1 MAANGRFLIL
11 AKFKMYLSRRRFLE
25 NSKPENQGVL
35 SFFCPVLLFG
45 FLYNFT
51 PLKTNHYFH
60 MKFIVNSAYLLK
72 QLSNINGVITTNPVV
87 PILENFLF
95 ELEKGALTVT
105 ASDLQTSMIT
115 EFQVESK
122 EKGSIAVP
130 ARILLDTLKNLPEQP
145 VTFSIDESTYSIEII
160 SDNGR
165 YKLSGENATDFPKV
179 PSVSN
184 DFTAEISTE
193 VLARAINN
201 TIFATSNDEL
211 RPAMTGVY
219 VNLGDKNSTFVATDG
234 HRLVRYRRAD
244 VKSDNGNSIIIPRKA
259 LNLLK
264 ATLPAE
270 NTEVSLNFN
279 MSNAYFKFGN
289 IKMICRLIDE
299 RFPDYDNVIPT
310 ENNIQMSIERTDF
323 LGALKRIS
331 IYANKTTHQVRLKIT
346 GSELQISAE
355 DLDFSNEANERLS
368 CEHDGEDI
376 EIGFNAKFL
385 IEMLTNMDSD
395 KIKLTMSAPNKAGVI
410 LPAEKD
416 KSEDI
421 LMLVMPVMLN
431 QYV

>member
-1 MAANGRFLIL
+1 
-11 AKFKMYLSRRRFLE
+11 
-25 NSKPENQGVL
+25 
-35 SFFCPVLLFG
+35 
-45 FLYNFT
+45 
-51 PLKTNHYFH
+51 

-95 ELEKGALTVT
+95 ELEKGSLTVT

-115 EFQVESK
+115 ELQVESK

-145 VTFSIDESTYSIEII
+145 VTFSIDESTYSVEII

-184 DFTAEISTE
+184 DFSAEIASD
-193 VLARAINN
+193 VLARAVNN

-219 VNLGDKNSTFVATDG
+219 VNLGDKNTTFVATDG

-244 VKSDNGNSIIIPRKA
+244 VKSDNGSTIIIPRKA

-264 ATLPAE
+264 ATLPSE
-270 NTEVSLNFN
+270 STPVNLDFN
-279 MSNAYFKFGN
+279 LSNAFFKFNN

-299 RFPDYDNVIPT
+299 RFPDFENVIPGNNTIKMTISRT
-310 ENNIQMSIERTDF
+310 EF

-331 IYANKTTHQVRLKIT
+331 IYANKTTHQVRIKIT

-385 IEMLTNMDSD
+385 VEMLSNLDAEQ
-395 KIKLTMSAPNKAGVI
+395 IRLNMSAPNKAGVI
-410 LPAEKD
+410 IPAEKD
-416 KSEDI
+416 KNEDI

>member
-1 MAANGRFLIL
+1 
-11 AKFKMYLSRRRFLE
+11 
-25 NSKPENQGVL
+25 
-35 SFFCPVLLFG
+35 
-45 FLYNFT
+45 
-51 PLKTNHYFH
+51 

-115 EFQVESK
+115 ELQVESK

-211 RPAMTGVY
+211 RPAMTGVF
-219 VNLGDKNSTFVATDG
+219 VNLGEKNSTFVATDG

-270 NTEVSLNFN
+270 NMEVSLNFN

-310 ENNIQMSIERTDF
+310 QNNIQMSIERTDL

-385 IEMLTNMDSD
+385 IEMLSNMDSD

-416 KSEDI
+416 SSEDI

>member
-1 MAANGRFLIL
+1 
-11 AKFKMYLSRRRFLE
+11 
-25 NSKPENQGVL
+25 
-35 SFFCPVLLFG
+35 
-45 FLYNFT
+45 
-51 PLKTNHYFH
+51 

-95 ELEKGALTVT
+95 ELEKGSLTVT

-115 EFQVESK
+115 ELQVESK
-122 EKGSIAVP
+122 EKGNIAVP
-130 ARILLDTLKNLPEQP
+130 AKILLETLKNLPEQP
-145 VTFSIDESTYSIEII
+145 VTFSIDESTYSVEII

-179 PSVSN
+179 PTVSN
-184 DFTAEISTE
+184 DFSAEISSE
-193 VLARAINN
+193 VMSRAVNN

-219 VNLGDKNSTFVATDG
+219 VNLGEKNTTFVATDG
-234 HRLVRYRRAD
+234 HRLVRYRRND
-244 VKSDNGNSIIIPRKA
+244 ITSDNGNAIIIPRKA

-264 ATLPAE
+264 ATLPSE
-270 NTEVSLNFN
+270 NMPVSIDFN

-299 RFPDYDNVIPT
+299 RYPDYENVIPSV
-310 ENNIQMSIERTDF
+310 NNIKMTIGRTD
-323 LGALKRIS
+323 LLSALRRIS

-368 CEHDGEDI
+368 CEHEGEDI
-376 EIGFNAKFL
+376 EIGFNAKFI
-385 IEMLTNMDSD
+385 IEMLNNIDTDQ
-395 KIKLTMSAPNKAGVI
+395 IKLTMSAPNKAGVI
-410 LPAEKD
+410 LPVEKD
-416 KSEDI
+416 KNEDI

>member
-1 MAANGRFLIL
+1 
-11 AKFKMYLSRRRFLE
+11 
-25 NSKPENQGVL
+25 
-35 SFFCPVLLFG
+35 
-45 FLYNFT
+45 
-51 PLKTNHYFH
+51 
-60 MKFIVNSAYLLK
+60 MKFIVNSSYLLK

-95 ELEKGALTVT
+95 EIDKSNLTVT

-115 EFQVESK
+115 EITVESK

-130 ARILLDTLKNLPEQP
+130 ARILLDTLKNLPDQP
-145 VTFSIDESTYSIEII
+145 VTFSIDAASYSIEIS

-165 YKLSGENATDFPKV
+165 YKLAGENATDFPKV

-184 DFTAEISTE
+184 DFSALISSE
-193 VLARAINN
+193 VLAKAVNN
-201 TIFATSNDEL
+201 TIFATSSDEL

-219 VNLGDKNSTFVATDG
+219 VNLGDKSTTFVATDG
-234 HRLVRYRRAD
+234 HRLVRYRRTD
-244 VKSDNGNSIIIPRKA
+244 IKSENGSTIIIPRKA

-264 ATLPAE
+264 ATLPSE
-270 NTEVSLNFN
+270 NTDVSIDFN
-279 MSNAYFKFGN
+279 LSNAFFKFGN
-289 IKMICRLIDE
+289 IRMICRLIDE
-299 RFPDYDNVIPT
+299 RFPDYENVIPASNPIKMT
-310 ENNIQMSIERTDF
+310 ISRMDL
-323 LGALKRIS
+323 LGSLKRIS

-368 CEHDGEDI
+368 CEHEGEDI

-385 IEMLTNMDSD
+385 IEMLSNAAADQ
-395 KIKLTMSAPNKAGVI
+395 IRLNMSAPNKAGVI
-410 LPAEKD
+410 TPAEKD

>member
-1 MAANGRFLIL
+1 
-11 AKFKMYLSRRRFLE
+11 
-25 NSKPENQGVL
+25 
-35 SFFCPVLLFG
+35 
-45 FLYNFT
+45 
-51 PLKTNHYFH
+51 

-95 ELEKGALTVT
+95 ELEKGSLTVT

-115 EFQVESK
+115 ELQVESK
-122 EKGSIAVP
+122 EKGNIAVP
-130 ARILLDTLKNLPEQP
+130 AKILLETLKNLPEQP
-145 VTFSIDESTYSIEII
+145 VTFSIDEATYSIEII

-184 DFTAEISTE
+184 DFSAEISSE
-193 VLARAINN
+193 VMARAVNN
-201 TIFATSNDEL
+201 SIFATSNDEL

-219 VNLGDKNSTFVATDG
+219 VNLAEKNTTFVATDG
-234 HRLVRYRRAD
+234 HRLVRYRRTD
-244 VKSDNGNSIIIPRKA
+244 VKSENGNAIIIPRKA

-264 ATLPAE
+264 ATLPSE
-270 NTEVSLNFN
+270 NTPVSIDFN
-279 MSNAYFKFGN
+279 LSNAYFKFGN

-299 RFPDYDNVIPT
+299 RYPDYENVIPT
-310 ENNIQMSIERTDF
+310 NNNIKMTIGRTDF
-323 LGALKRIS
+323 LSALRRIS

-385 IEMLTNMDSD
+385 IEMLNNSD
-395 KIKLTMSAPNKAGVI
+395 TDQIVLSMSAPNKAGVI
-410 LPAEKD
+410 LPVEKNKD
-416 KSEDI
+416 EDI

>member
-1 MAANGRFLIL
+1 
-11 AKFKMYLSRRRFLE
+11 
-25 NSKPENQGVL
+25 
-35 SFFCPVLLFG
+35 
-45 FLYNFT
+45 
-51 PLKTNHYFH
+51 
-60 MKFIVNSAYLLK
+60 MKFIVNSSYLLK

-95 ELEKGALTVT
+95 ELDKGSLIVT

-115 EFQVESK
+115 ELQVESK
-122 EKGSIAVP
+122 EKGNIAVP
-130 ARILLDTLKNLPEQP
+130 AKILLETLKNLPEQP
-145 VTFSIDESTYSIEII
+145 VTFSIDEATYSVEII

-179 PSVSN
+179 PTVSN
-184 DFTAEISTE
+184 DFSAEISSE
-193 VLARAINN
+193 VMARAVNN

-219 VNLGDKNSTFVATDG
+219 VNLAEKNTTFVATDG
-234 HRLVRYRRAD
+234 HRLVRYRRND
-244 VKSDNGNSIIIPRKA
+244 VTSDNGSAIIIPRKA

-264 ATLPAE
+264 ATLPTE
-270 NTEVSLNFN
+270 NTPVSIDFN
-279 MSNAYFKFGN
+279 LSNAYFKFGN

-299 RFPDYDNVIPT
+299 RYPDYENVIPT
-310 ENNIQMSIERTDF
+310 TNPIKMTIGRTD
-323 LGALKRIS
+323 LLSALKRIS

-368 CEHDGEDI
+368 CEHEGEDI

-385 IEMLTNMDSD
+385 IEMLNNIDSD
-395 KIKLTMSAPNKAGVI
+395 QIKLTMSAPNKAGVI
-410 LPAEKD
+410 LPVDKD
-416 KSEDI
+416 KTEDI

>member
-1 MAANGRFLIL
+1 
-11 AKFKMYLSRRRFLE
+11 
-25 NSKPENQGVL
+25 
-35 SFFCPVLLFG
+35 
-45 FLYNFT
+45 
-51 PLKTNHYFH
+51 
-60 MKFIVNSAYLLK
+60 MKFIVNSVYLLK

-95 ELEKGALTVT
+95 ELDKGSLTVT

-115 EFQVESK
+115 ELQVESK

-130 ARILLDTLKNLPEQP
+130 ARILLETLKNLPEQP
-145 VTFSIDESTYSIEII
+145 VTFSIDESSYSIEII

-165 YKLSGENATDFPKV
+165 YKLSGENATDFPRV

-184 DFTAEISTE
+184 DFSAVISSE

-219 VNLGDKNSTFVATDG
+219 INLGDGNTTFVSTDG
-234 HRLVRYRRAD
+234 HRLVRYRRTD
-244 VKSDNGNSIIIPRKA
+244 VTSENGNAIIIPRKA

-264 ATLPAE
+264 TTLPTE
-270 NTEVSLNFN
+270 NTPVSLDFN
-279 MSNAYFKFGN
+279 MSNAFFRFGN

-299 RFPDYDNVIPT
+299 RFPDFENVIPT
-310 ENNIQMSIERTDF
+310 GNHIKMTIDRIDI

-376 EIGFNAKFL
+376 EIGFNARFI
-385 IEMLTNMDSD
+385 IEMLSNIDSD
-395 KIKLTMSAPNKAGVI
+395 KIQLTMSAPNKAGVI
-410 LPAEKD
+410 LPAD
-416 KSEDI
+416 NDNAEDI

-431 QYV
+431 QYA

>member
-1 MAANGRFLIL
+1 
-11 AKFKMYLSRRRFLE
+11 
-25 NSKPENQGVL
+25 
-35 SFFCPVLLFG
+35 
-45 FLYNFT
+45 
-51 PLKTNHYFH
+51 

-95 ELEKGALTVT
+95 ELEKGSLTVT

-115 EFQVESK
+115 DIQVESK

-145 VTFSIDESTYSIEII
+145 VTFSIDESTYSVEII

-179 PSVSN
+179 PTVSN
-184 DFTAEISTE
+184 DFSAEFSTE
-193 VLARAINN
+193 VLSRAVNN

-219 VNLGDKNSTFVATDG
+219 VNLGDKNTTFVATDG

-270 NTEVSLNFN
+270 NTEVNVTFN
-279 MSNAYFKFGN
+279 LSNAFFKFGN
-289 IKMICRLIDE
+289 IRMICRLIDE
-299 RFPDYDNVIPT
+299 RFPDYENVIPSS
-310 ENNIQMSIERTDF
+310 NNIRMTIERSDL

-385 IEMLTNMDSD
+385 IEMLSNLDSD
-395 KIKLTMSAPNKAGVI
+395 KIRLTMSAPNKAGVI

-416 KSEDI
+416 ENEDI

>member
-1 MAANGRFLIL
+1 
-11 AKFKMYLSRRRFLE
+11 
-25 NSKPENQGVL
+25 
-35 SFFCPVLLFG
+35 
-45 FLYNFT
+45 
-51 PLKTNHYFH
+51 

-95 ELEKGALTVT
+95 ELEKGSLTVT
-105 ASDLQTSMIT
+105 ASDLQTSIIT
-115 EFQVESK
+115 DIQVESK

-145 VTFSIDESTYSIEII
+145 VTFSIDESTYSVEII

-193 VLARAINN
+193 VLSRAINN

-219 VNLGDKNSTFVATDG
+219 VNLGDKNTTFVATDG
-234 HRLVRYRRAD
+234 HRLVRYRRTD
-244 VKSDNGNSIIIPRKA
+244 VKSDNGNSIIVPRKA

-264 ATLPAE
+264 ATLPSD
-270 NTEVSLNFN
+270 NTDVSVNFN
-279 MSNAYFKFGN
+279 MSNAFFKFGN

-299 RFPDYDNVIPT
+299 RFPDYDNVIPSG
-310 ENNIQMSIERTDF
+310 NNIQMKIERNDL

-368 CEHDGEDI
+368 CEHEGEDI

-385 IEMLTNMDSD
+385 IEMLTNLDSD

-416 KSEDI
+416 ASEDI

>member
-1 MAANGRFLIL
+1 
-11 AKFKMYLSRRRFLE
+11 
-25 NSKPENQGVL
+25 
-35 SFFCPVLLFG
+35 
-45 FLYNFT
+45 
-51 PLKTNHYFH
+51 
-60 MKFIVNSAYLLK
+60 MKFIVNSSYLLK

-95 ELEKGALTVT
+95 ELDKGGLTVT

-115 EFQVESK
+115 EIQVESK

-145 VTFSIDESTYSIEII
+145 VTFSIDESTYSVEII

-184 DFTAEISTE
+184 DFSAEISTE
-193 VLARAINN
+193 VLSRAVNN

-219 VNLGDKNSTFVATDG
+219 VNLGEKNTTFVATDG

-244 VKSDNGNSIIIPRKA
+244 VKSDNGNAIIIPRKA

-264 ATLPAE
+264 ATLPSE

-279 MSNAYFKFGN
+279 MSNAFFKFGN

-299 RFPDYDNVIPT
+299 RFPDYENVIPGG
-310 ENNIQMSIERTDF
+310 NNIRMGIERSDL

-385 IEMLTNMDSD
+385 IEMLTNLDSD
-395 KIKLTMSAPNKAGVI
+395 KINLTMSAPNKAGVI
-410 LPAEKD
+410 LPADKD
-416 KSEDI
+416 ENEDI

>member
-1 MAANGRFLIL
+1 
-11 AKFKMYLSRRRFLE
+11 
-25 NSKPENQGVL
+25 
-35 SFFCPVLLFG
+35 
-45 FLYNFT
+45 
-51 PLKTNHYFH
+51 
-60 MKFIVNSAYLLK
+60 MKFIVNSSYLLK

-95 ELEKGALTVT
+95 EIDKTNLTVT

-115 EFQVESK
+115 EITVESK

-130 ARILLDTLKNLPEQP
+130 ARILLDTLKNLPDQP
-145 VTFSIDESTYSIEII
+145 VTFSVDTSTYSIEIS

-184 DFTAEISTE
+184 DFTAQLSSE
-193 VLARAINN
+193 VLAKAINN
-201 TIFATSNDEL
+201 TIFATSSDEL

-219 VNLGDKNSTFVATDG
+219 VNLGEKNTTFVATDG
-234 HRLVRYRRAD
+234 HRLVRYRRTD
-244 VKSDNGNSIIIPRKA
+244 VKSETGNAIIIPRKA

-264 ATLPAE
+264 ATLPTE
-270 NTEVSLNFN
+270 NTDVSIDFN
-279 MSNAYFKFGN
+279 MSNAFFKFGN
-289 IKMICRLIDE
+289 IRMICRLIDE
-299 RFPDYDNVIPT
+299 RFPDYENVIPSSST
-310 ENNIQMSIERTDF
+310 IKMTISRTDF
-323 LGALKRIS
+323 LGSLKRIS

-346 GSELQISAE
+346 GSELQVSAE

-368 CEHDGEDI
+368 CEHEGEDI

-385 IEMLTNMDSD
+385 VEMLSNIDSD
-395 KIKLTMSAPNKAGVI
+395 QIKLSMSAPNKAGVI
-410 LPAEKD
+410 NPAEKD
-416 KSEDI
+416 KGEDI

>member
-1 MAANGRFLIL
+1 
-11 AKFKMYLSRRRFLE
+11 
-25 NSKPENQGVL
+25 
-35 SFFCPVLLFG
+35 
-45 FLYNFT
+45 
-51 PLKTNHYFH
+51 

-95 ELEKGALTVT
+95 ELEKGSLTVT

-115 EFQVESK
+115 EIQVESK

-179 PSVSN
+179 PAVAN
-184 DFTAEISTE
+184 DFSAEISSE
-193 VLARAINN
+193 VLSRAINN

-219 VNLGDKNSTFVATDG
+219 VNLGEKNTTFVATDG
-234 HRLVRYRRAD
+234 HRLVRYRRTD
-244 VKSDNGNSIIIPRKA
+244 VKSETGNSIIIPRKA

-270 NTEVSLNFN
+270 NTDVTVNFN
-279 MSNAYFKFGN
+279 LSNAFFKFGN
-289 IKMICRLIDE
+289 IRMICRLIDE
-299 RFPDYDNVIPT
+299 RFPDYENVIPST
-310 ENNIQMSIERTDF
+310 NNIKMTISRTDL

-368 CEHDGEDI
+368 CEHEDEDI

-385 IEMLTNMDSD
+385 IEMLTNMDSEQ
-395 KIKLTMSAPNKAGVI
+395 IRLTMSAPNKAGVI

-416 KSEDI
+416 KAEDI